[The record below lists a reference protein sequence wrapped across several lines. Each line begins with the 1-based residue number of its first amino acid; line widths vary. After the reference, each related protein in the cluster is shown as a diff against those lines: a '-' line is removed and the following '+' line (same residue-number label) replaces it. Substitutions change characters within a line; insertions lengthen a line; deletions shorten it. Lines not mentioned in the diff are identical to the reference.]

1 MIRDRSHTSIK
12 VQNGRL
18 TLLDQTLLPS
28 KEVWLDVT
36 EPEDLCSAIVRL
48 SVRGA
53 PLIGVAAALGLAIQS
68 SKRNESEKLISIND
82 FLRVRDD
89 LISTRPTA
97 VNLQNAMR
105 RMSECI
111 GLKLSDK
118 PGLESDGRALGL
130 KEAEDLIT
138 TAEQIVEEDVELCK
152 KIANNAA
159 NVIKSGDNIV
169 HHCNTGALATAG
181 VGTALGAII
190 TAFKDHGKSIHVSV
204 ITYIF
209 LDGFS
214 YLLFFPLP
222 L

>member
-28 KEVWLDVT
+28 EEVWLDVT
-36 EPEDLCSAIVRL
+36 EPEHLCSAIVRL

-53 PLIGVAAALGLAIQS
+53 PLIGVAAALGLAIHS
-68 SKRNESEKLISIND
+68 SKRNDCETLISIDD

-118 PGLESDGRALGL
+118 PGSKSGDQALNP
-130 KEAEDLIT
+130 KQVEDLVK
-138 TAEQIVEEDVELCK
+138 TAEEIVEEDVDLCK

-159 NVIKSGDNIV
+159 SVIKSGDNIV

-190 TAFKDHGKSIHVSV
+190 TAFKDHGKSIHV
-204 ITYIF
+204 
-209 LDGFS
+209 
-214 YLLFFPLP
+214 
-222 L
+222 